1 MAININH
8 QNNEVTTSNSELD
21 FQDTMMKNVN
31 VERVASD
38 PNITVS
44 GRVWYNTTDKHVKM
58 SAINDNGQL
67 VIKQIPI
74 KDDVDSA
81 LAQALA
87 YVDQLKLQDISNVNG
102 SNGLNSGDVLVYSA
116 MVDQWLVTN
125 YLAQQVVDA
134 GEF

>member
-87 YVDQLKLQDISNVNG
+87 YEHLH
-102 SNGLNSGDVLVYSA
+102 
-116 MVDQWLVTN
+116 
-125 YLAQQVVDA
+125 
-134 GEF
+134 